1 MPPQLKQRAAAGL
14 GAVGAFGQLRDWW
27 SSDPQTKQAVE
38 PCGLAQS
45 WLVWPF
51 LPQLKQRV
59 CVRVFL
65 PPSPPVLSPC
75 SSCQAQRGVGTRE
88 TGVRCAA
95 VAVRRQ
101 CVCSACAARAW
112 CVCGVARTFFALV
125 QSAHRT
131 FAWKPLA
138 AKAVCSRTV
147 NVKAPLQSL
156 HTICWSCSVSAFLL
170 LIALTRGL
178 ANLGTGPKPSSKLH
192 PVDISTT
199 GTGRRHADVHADLS
213 C

>member
-65 PPSPPVLSPC
+65 PPSPPALSPC
-75 SSCQAQRGVGTRE
+75 SSWHAQCQDSGSGSAE
-88 TGVRCAA
+88 
-95 VAVRRQ
+95 VAVRRA
-101 CVCSACAARAW
+101 CVCGARAARAVPVR
-112 CVCGVARTFFALV
+112 CQCGCAAL
-125 QSAHRT
+125 RC
-131 FAWKPLA
+131 A
-138 AKAVCSRTV
+138 ACA
-147 NVKAPLQSL
+147 
-156 HTICWSCSVSAFLL
+156 
-170 LIALTRGL
+170 
-178 ANLGTGPKPSSKLH
+178 
-192 PVDISTT
+192 
-199 GTGRRHADVHADLS
+199 
-213 C
+213 

>member
-101 CVCSACAARAW
+101 CVCSASAVRVPRVRGA
-112 CVCGVARTFFALV
+112 CVVRTFFALV

-170 LIALTRGL
+170 LIALACRTGKLRDGTAQQASSSGKCAPSGDLAPQGL
-178 ANLGTGPKPSSKLH
+178 
-192 PVDISTT
+192 VDE
-199 GTGRRHADVHADLS
+199 A